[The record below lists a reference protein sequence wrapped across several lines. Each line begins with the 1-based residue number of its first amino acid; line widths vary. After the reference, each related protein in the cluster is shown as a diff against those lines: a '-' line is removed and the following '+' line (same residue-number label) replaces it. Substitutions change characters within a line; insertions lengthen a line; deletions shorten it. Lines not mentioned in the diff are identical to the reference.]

1 MNRLI
6 FILILAPFVQS
17 CSDNPIEVQELK
29 WNCEYKECEVTFQL
43 INTEPMNA
51 DVQFAIR
58 AHKRT
63 EIQGSGAIRNEVVG
77 EKKGKLLIPSGKI
90 VDVKEIV
97 KTNGKTFQIVVSA
110 WAS

>member
-1 MNRLI
+1 MNRAI
-6 FILILAPFVQS
+6 IILVLVLFTQS

-29 WNCEYKECEVTFQL
+29 WNCEYEKECEVTFQL
-43 INTEPMNA
+43 INRGSVDA

-63 EIQGSGAIRNEVVG
+63 RIQNAIRNEVVG
-77 EKKGKLLIPSGKI
+77 EKKGKLLISPIKV
-90 VDVKEIV
+90 VDVKERI

-110 WAS
+110 WTS